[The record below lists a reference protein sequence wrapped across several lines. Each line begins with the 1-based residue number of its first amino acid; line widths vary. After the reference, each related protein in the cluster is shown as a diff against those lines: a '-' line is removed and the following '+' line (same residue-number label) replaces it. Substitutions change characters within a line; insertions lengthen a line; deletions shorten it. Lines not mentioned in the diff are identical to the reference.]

1 MANVEG
7 LGLAPDRERYN
18 ISQHRTI
25 EVRVGIVQPDI
36 PGSPI
41 DAWFHCLTCDDIMYF
56 EEERQLF
63 ECHCCGYT
71 VSRTE
76 AVELCH
82 VHVERIRELASTIS
96 LPPPLKKKK
105 RWYFLWLW

>member
-18 ISQHRTI
+18 IEQQRTVEI
-25 EVRVGIVQPDI
+25 RVGVERPDF
-36 PGSPI
+36 PGSPLGG
-41 DAWFHCLTCDDIMYF
+41 WFHCLTCDDVFSYDGD
-56 EEERQLF
+56 RLLF
-63 ECHCCGYT
+63 ECPCCEYT

-76 AVELCH
+76 AVALCLIH
-82 VHVERIRELASTIS
+82 IKQVEKLAKSFI
-96 LPPPLKKKK
+96 PPPKVGKKR